1 MVPVSSLAQK
11 SRRPVGTMNPRSQ
24 ALFLVMVAAFLVG
37 VGFIAGWDA
46 RKLTAD
52 HRFITAFIARMVAEE
67 SYYNRKLD
75 MQIQENERI
84 YRNDR
89 TKKN

>member
-1 MVPVSSLAQK
+1 MVPISPLAQK
-11 SRRPVGTMNPRSQ
+11 PCRSVGTMNPRSQ
-24 ALFLVMVAAFLVG
+24 ALFLVMAAAFLIG

-46 RKLTAD
+46 RRSTAD
-52 HRFITAFIARMVAEE
+52 HRFVTAFIARMVAEQ

-89 TKKN
+89 PKKN